1 MQLFNIALFEPE
13 IPQNTGNI
21 ARLCAAT
28 GCHLHLIGP
37 LGFSLREKHL
47 KRAGLDY
54 WHLVDVHIYDSF
66 EDFTIKHSNARFY
79 YITAK
84 GKHCY
89 TEFDFQPGD
98 FFVFG
103 SETHGLP
110 EELLAAN
117 RESCLRIPMVSGAR
131 CLNLSNS
138 VAIVVYSALHK
149 QMFRG
154 LS

>member
-1 MQLFNIALFEPE
+1 LFNIALFEPE

-28 GCHLHLIGP
+28 GCHLHLIGS
-37 LGFSLREKHL
+37 LGFSLQNKHL

-54 WHLVDVHIYDSF
+54 WNLVDIHIYNDY
-66 EDFTIKHSNARFY
+66 EDFMAKQPHARYF
-79 YITAK
+79 YITSK
-84 GKHCY
+84 GKRKY
-89 TEFDFQPGD
+89 TEFEFQPGD

-103 SETHGLP
+103 SETKGLP
-110 EELLAAN
+110 EELLIVN
-117 RESCLRIPMVSGAR
+117 TGSCLRIPMVPGAR

-138 VAIVVYSALHK
+138 VAIVVYDALSK